1 MYIMETSLQHLL
13 VKVISYVYNMKILS
27 TLCLFLILTNCSAHS
42 VKVGKRC
49 TTPTADGSFE
59 KSFVWIVDKTTAQS
73 FDQKIN
79 KKNCSKNS

>member
-1 MYIMETSLQHLL
+1 MQTSLQQLL
-13 VKVISYVYNMKILS
+13 AKVISYIRIMKISSLLS
-27 TLCLFLILTNCSAHS
+27 LFLILANCSAHS

-59 KSFVWIVDKTTAQS
+59 KSFVWIVDKTTAKT

-79 KKNCSKNS
+79 KKNCLKNS

>member
-1 MYIMETSLQHLL
+1 
-13 VKVISYVYNMKILS
+13 MKILS
-27 TLCLFLILTNCSAHS
+27 TLCLFLILTNCSTHS

-79 KKNCSKNS
+79 KKNCVKNT

>member
-79 KKNCSKNS
+79 KKNCAKNS

>member
-1 MYIMETSLQHLL
+1 MKTLSL
-13 VKVISYVYNMKILS
+13 LS
-27 TLCLFLILTNCSAHS
+27 LFLILANCSAHS

-59 KSFVWIVDKTTAQS
+59 KSFIWIVDKTTSES

-79 KKNCSKNS
+79 KKNCAENS

>member
-1 MYIMETSLQHLL
+1 
-13 VKVISYVYNMKILS
+13 MKILS
-27 TLCLFLILTNCSAHS
+27 LLSLFLFLANCSAHS

-49 TTPTADGSFE
+49 TVPTADGSFE
-59 KSFVWIVDKTTAQS
+59 KSFVWVVDKTTAKT

>member
-1 MYIMETSLQHLL
+1 MKTLSL
-13 VKVISYVYNMKILS
+13 LS
-27 TLCLFLILTNCSAHS
+27 LFLILTNCSAHI
-42 VKVGKRC
+42 VKIGKRC

-79 KKNCSKNS
+79 KKNCVKNT